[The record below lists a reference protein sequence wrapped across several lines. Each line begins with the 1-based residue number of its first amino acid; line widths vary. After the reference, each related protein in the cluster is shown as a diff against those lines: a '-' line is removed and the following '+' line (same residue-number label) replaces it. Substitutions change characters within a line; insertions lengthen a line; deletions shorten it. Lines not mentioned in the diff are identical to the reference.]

1 MNFFFLAI
9 PLLGLRVSPF
19 TLWVPTLHTEGLQQ
33 SEVSSVQPASL
44 RLRWVY
50 VSAISVCFRTPRLSL
65 GHPGSLTSVHDLK
78 CMRTQTASLF
88 YVPRGK
94 RFDVVLFC
102 FILQRCFHVGE
113 EGAVVFCFDLF
124 ISHLKLFEIYISAP
138 DPPPPDIQERGAR
151 KEGPDLG
158 LQATP
163 AHAYGVSGRKVIIF
177 VIIFPF
183 LFLLLCFCRFL
194 GGERGPYVL

>member
-1 MNFFFLAI
+1 MI
-9 PLLGLRVSPF
+9 VSNLPARRQ
-19 TLWVPTLHTEGLQQ
+19 PH
-33 SEVSSVQPASL
+33 SVFGRLCMPA
-44 RLRWVY
+44 R
-50 VSAISVCFRTPRLSL
+50 SVCFWTPRLSL